1 MANKKTEPQVAEE
14 AEELNPDE
22 LERVNGEP
30 LPDREQMSTVFPG
43 PPGIPLDPGEI
54 TIEPMPPGTT

>member
-1 MANKKTEPQVAEE
+1 MARKSKPQVAEAPDE
-14 AEELNPDE
+14 LSEEE

-30 LPDREQMSTVFPG
+30 LPDREQLSTIHPG

-54 TIEPMPPGTT
+54 TIEPIPPGTT